1 MKKIFPIVLKVF
13 AAFIMLQ
20 TLYFKFSCVE
30 ESINLFTT
38 IAGESEIL
46 MRFTTGILE
55 LIAAILLFIPK
66 KNVAWCFANY
76 RINERSNYIAFNNS
90 CN

>member
-46 MRFTTGILE
+46 MRFTTGI
-55 LIAAILLFIPK
+55 
-66 KNVAWCFANY
+66 
-76 RINERSNYIAFNNS
+76 
-90 CN
+90 